1 MFATIVILLTLHTGF
16 IEWCQAQITHFAES
30 FRRQVYGPAQDPI
43 VIRDSLTVVA
53 FHNRKLM
60 REAGLDF
67 TFMMSTLL
75 QPNFA
80 DPDVQPNPIMQDSAG
95 PRSTR
100 KQGDTRRR
108 AEGGLD

>member
-1 MFATIVILLTLHTGF
+1 VRRGDELTLLPGF

-30 FRRQVYGPAQDPI
+30 FRRQVYGPSEDPI

-60 REAGLDF
+60 REVGLDF

-80 DPDVQPNPIMQDSAG
+80 DPDVQPNPIIQDSAA
-95 PRSTR
+95 RSAKKQSDSRR
-100 KQGDTRRR
+100 KVEGDL
-108 AEGGLD
+108 A